1 MVKLKKFNKNLNIVK
16 NLLLQLLLSQTSRY
30 ISGHHCDKE
39 KCPPTD
45 GRSRCSHHKGLYEVF
60 VFINLSATT

>member
-16 NLLLQLLLSQTSRY
+16 NLLLQLPLSQTSRY

-60 VFINLSATT
+60 VFMNLSATT